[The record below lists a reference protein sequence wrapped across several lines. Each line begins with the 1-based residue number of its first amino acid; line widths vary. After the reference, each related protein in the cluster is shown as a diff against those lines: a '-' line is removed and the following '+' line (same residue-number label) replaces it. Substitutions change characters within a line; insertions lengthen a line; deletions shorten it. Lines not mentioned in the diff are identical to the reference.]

1 MAKVRQA
8 VEQDIPA
15 LVALGRG
22 MHAEAPALRHAR
34 YDADKVAAALKH
46 SIAQGCTFVHEQE
59 GELDGAFV
67 GIVIERWFSSDR
79 MAADLALFV
88 RRDRRGGLIAYRL
101 LDAFLTWCDEQGI
114 DDRQLAVSTG
124 VAPAATGELYKRLGF
139 EPIGGL
145 YQMRVNGHVHRA

>member
-1 MAKVRQA
+1 MTVRAA
-8 VEQDIPA
+8 VLADIPA
-15 LVALGRG
+15 LVELGRG

-34 YDADKVAAALKH
+34 YDGEKVATALKH
-46 SIAQGCTFVHEQE
+46 SIAQGCTFVHEAD

-67 GIVIERWFSSDR
+67 GLVIERWFSSDR

-88 RRDRRGGLIAYRL
+88 RQDRRGGLIAYRL

-114 DDRQLAVSTG
+114 EDRQLAVSTG
-124 VAPAATGELYKRLGF
+124 VAPVATGELYKRLGF

-145 YQMRVNGHVHRA
+145 YQMRINGHDAMR